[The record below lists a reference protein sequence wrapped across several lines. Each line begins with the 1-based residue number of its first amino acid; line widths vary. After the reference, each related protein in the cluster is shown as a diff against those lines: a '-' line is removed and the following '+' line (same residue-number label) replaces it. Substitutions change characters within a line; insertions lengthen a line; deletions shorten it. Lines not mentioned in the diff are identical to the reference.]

1 MKIGIDYSLSSP
13 GVCVNTSEGEFKYE
27 DCTFYFL
34 TNTKKY
40 DGTFKE
46 KIAFGTTAVQ
56 YIGSPHQP
64 YTNEPE
70 RYSQIADW
78 VINIIKS
85 QPQLMIGKLWEK
97 RPIIQIEDYS
107 FGSTGRVF
115 HIAENLGLLKYK
127 LKMECGWD
135 YTLLPPSV
143 IKKFATGKGNANKE
157 LMLDAF
163 EKDTGTNLAQVF
175 DTTSKSPVSD
185 VADAYFICKYGESSS
200 EAPNLSK

>member
-13 GVCVNTSEGEFKYE
+13 GVCVNTSEGEFRYE
-27 DCTFYFL
+27 DCSFYFL
-34 TNTKKY
+34 TGTKKY
-40 DGTFKE
+40 DNTFKDNDVRYV
-46 KIAFGTTAVQ
+46 GT
-56 YIGSPHQP
+56 GHKL
-64 YTNEPE
+64 YTSEPE
-70 RYSQIADW
+70 RYNNIADW
-78 VINIIKS
+78 AIDIIKS
-85 QPQLMIGKLWEK
+85 HIKEYQIKEKLFHW
-97 RPIIQIEDYS
+97 PGNPTIQIEDYS
-107 FGSTGRVF
+107 YGSTGRVF

-143 IKKFATGKGNANKE
+143 IKKFATDKGNANKD

-185 VADAYFICKYGESSS
+185 VADAYFICKYQE
-200 EAPNLSK
+200 K

>member
-13 GVCVNTSEGEFKYE
+13 GVCVNTSDGEFKYE

-40 DGTFKE
+40 DATFKE
-46 KIAFGTTAVQ
+46 KIAFGTSAVE
-56 YIGSPHQP
+56 YIGTQHKP
-64 YTNEPE
+64 YTSEPE

-78 VINIIKS
+78 VIDIIKS
-85 QPQLMIGKLWEK
+85 QSQLMIGKLWEK
-97 RPIIQIEDYS
+97 KPIIQIEDYS
-107 FGSTGRVF
+107 YGSTGRVF

-143 IKKFATGKGNANKE
+143 IKKFATDKGNANKE
-157 LMLDAF
+157 MMLHAF

-175 DTTSKSPVSD
+175 DTTSISPVSD
-185 VADAYFICKYGESSS
+185 VADAYFICKYTE
-200 EAPNLSK
+200 E

>member
-13 GVCVNTSEGEFKYE
+13 GVCVNTSDGEFKYE

-40 DGTFKE
+40 DATFCRP
-46 KIAFGTTAVQ
+46 FVTNVR
-56 YIGSPHQP
+56 YIGTQHKP
-64 YTNEPE
+64 YSSEPE

-78 VINIIKS
+78 VIDIIKS
-85 QPQLMIGKLWEK
+85 QSQLMIGKLWEK
-97 RPIIQIEDYS
+97 KPIIQIEDYS
-107 FGSTGRVF
+107 YGSTGRVF

-143 IKKFATGKGNANKE
+143 VKKFATDKGNANKE

-175 DTTSKSPVSD
+175 DTTSISPVSD
-185 VADAYFICKYGESSS
+185 VADAYFICKYTE
-200 EAPNLSK
+200 E

>member
-13 GVCVNTSEGEFKYE
+13 GVCVNTSDGEFKYE

-40 DGTFKE
+40 DATFKE
-46 KIAFGTTAVQ
+46 KIAFGTSAVE
-56 YIGSPHQP
+56 YIGTQHKP
-64 YTNEPE
+64 YTSEPE

-78 VINIIKS
+78 VIDIIKS
-85 QPQLMIGKLWEK
+85 QSQLMIGKLWEK
-97 RPIIQIEDYS
+97 KPIIQIEDYS
-107 FGSTGRVF
+107 YGSTGRVF

-143 IKKFATGKGNANKE
+143 IKKFATDKGNANKE
-157 LMLDAF
+157 MMLHAF
-163 EKDTGTNLAQVF
+163 EKDTGINLAQVF
-175 DTTSKSPVSD
+175 DTTSISPVSD
-185 VADAYFICKYGESSS
+185 VADAYFICKYTE
-200 EAPNLSK
+200 E

>member
-40 DGTFKE
+40 DATFCRPYV
-46 KIAFGTTAVQ
+46 TNVR
-56 YIGSPHQP
+56 YIGTAHQL
-64 YTNEPE
+64 YTSEPE

-78 VINIIKS
+78 AINIIKS
-85 QPQLMIGKLWEK
+85 YGDATTGMNRIKPT
-97 RPIIQIEDYS
+97 IQIEDYS
-107 FGSTGRVF
+107 YGSTGRVF

-143 IKKFATGKGNANKE
+143 VKKFATDKGNANKD

-185 VADAYFICKYGESSS
+185 VADAYFICKYTAE
-200 EAPNLSK
+200 

>member
-40 DGTFKE
+40 DATFCRP
-46 KIAFGTTAVQ
+46 FVTNVR
-56 YIGSPHQP
+56 YIGTSHKP
-64 YTNEPE
+64 YTSEPE

-78 VINIIKS
+78 VVDIIKS
-85 QPQLMIGKLWEK
+85 YGDATTGVNGIKPT
-97 RPIIQIEDYS
+97 IQIEDYS
-107 FGSTGRVF
+107 YGSTGRVF

-143 IKKFATGKGNANKE
+143 IKKFATDKGNANKE
-157 LMLDAF
+157 LMLHAF

-185 VADAYFICKYGESSS
+185 VADAYFICKYTAE
-200 EAPNLSK
+200 

>member
-13 GVCVNTSEGEFKYE
+13 GICVNTSEGEFKYE

-40 DGTFKE
+40 DATFCRP
-46 KIAFGTTAVQ
+46 FVTNVR
-56 YIGSPHQP
+56 YIGTSHKP
-64 YTNEPE
+64 YTSEPE

-78 VINIIKS
+78 VVDIIKS
-85 QPQLMIGKLWEK
+85 YGDATTGVNGIKPT
-97 RPIIQIEDYS
+97 IQIEDYS
-107 FGSTGRVF
+107 YGSTGRVF

-143 IKKFATGKGNANKE
+143 IKKFATDKGNANKD

-185 VADAYFICKYGESSS
+185 VADAYFICKY
-200 EAPNLSK
+200 K

>member
-40 DGTFKE
+40 DATFKDGSVR
-46 KIAFGTTAVQ
+46 F
-56 YIGSPHQP
+56 IGSPHQI
-64 YTNEPE
+64 YKNEPE

-78 VINIIKS
+78 VVDIIKS
-85 QPQLMIGKLWEK
+85 HTREHQIKHEYFYWPGDA
-97 RPIIQIEDYS
+97 PIQIEDYS
-107 FGSTGRVF
+107 YGSTGRVF

-127 LKMECGWD
+127 LKIECNWD

-143 IKKFATGKGNANKE
+143 IKKFATDKGNANKE

-163 EKDTGTNLAQVF
+163 EKDTGANLPQIF

-185 VADAYFICKYGESSS
+185 IADAYFICKYTTE
-200 EAPNLSK
+200 

>member
-13 GVCVNTSEGEFKYE
+13 GVCVNTSEGEFDYE

-40 DGTFKE
+40 DATFCRP
-46 KIAFGTTAVQ
+46 FVTNVR
-56 YIGSPHQP
+56 YIGTSHKP
-64 YTNEPE
+64 YTSEPE

-78 VINIIKS
+78 VVDIIKS
-85 QPQLMIGKLWEK
+85 YGDATTGVNGIKPT
-97 RPIIQIEDYS
+97 IQIEDYS
-107 FGSTGRVF
+107 YGSTGRVF

-143 IKKFATGKGNANKE
+143 IKKFATDKGNANKD

-185 VADAYFICKYGESSS
+185 VADAYFICKYTE
-200 EAPNLSK
+200 E

>member
-13 GVCVNTSEGEFKYE
+13 GICVNTSKGEFKTE

-40 DGTFKE
+40 DATFCRP
-46 KIAFGTTAVQ
+46 FVTNVR
-56 YIGSPHQP
+56 YIGTSHKP
-64 YTNEPE
+64 YTSEPE

-85 QPQLMIGKLWEK
+85 YGDATTGMNRIKPT
-97 RPIIQIEDYS
+97 IQIEDYS
-107 FGSTGRVF
+107 YGSTGRVF

-143 IKKFATGKGNANKE
+143 IKKFATDKGNANKD

-185 VADAYFICKYGESSS
+185 VADAYFICKYTAE
-200 EAPNLSK
+200 

>member
-40 DGTFKE
+40 DATFKD
-46 KIAFGTTAVQ
+46 KSVKF
-56 YIGSPHQP
+56 IGSPHQP

-78 VINIIKS
+78 VVDIIKTHTKEY
-85 QPQLMIGKLWEK
+85 QIKHGYFYWPGDA
-97 RPIIQIEDYS
+97 PIQIEDYS
-107 FGSTGRVF
+107 YGSTGRVF

-143 IKKFATGKGNANKE
+143 IKKHATGKGNANKE
-157 LMLDAF
+157 LMLNAF
-163 EKDTGTNLAQVF
+163 EKDTGTTGVRHDIKN
-175 DTTSKSPVSD
+175 TSFRCSRCVL
-185 VADAYFICKYGESSS
+185 Y
-200 EAPNLSK
+200 L

>member
-13 GVCVNTSEGEFKYE
+13 GICVNTSKGEFRYE

-40 DGTFKE
+40 NDTFKV
-46 KIAFGTTAVQ
+46 ITAPVNMRSEAVKF
-56 YIGSPHQP
+56 IGSPHQL

-70 RYSQIADW
+70 RYSQ
-78 VINIIKS
+78 
-85 QPQLMIGKLWEK
+85 
-97 RPIIQIEDYS
+97 Y
-107 FGSTGRVF
+107 GSTGRVF

-143 IKKFATGKGNANKE
+143 IKKHATGKGNANKD
-157 LMLDAF
+157 LMLHAF
-163 EKDTGTNLAQVF
+163 EEETHTNLGKVF
-175 DTTSKSPVSD
+175 DTTSKSPISD
-185 VADAYFICKYGESSS
+185 IADAYFICKYTE
-200 EAPNLSK
+200 E

>member
-13 GVCVNTSEGEFKYE
+13 GVCVNTSEGEFDYE

-40 DGTFKE
+40 DATFCRP
-46 KIAFGTTAVQ
+46 FVTNVR
-56 YIGSPHQP
+56 YIGTSHKP
-64 YTNEPE
+64 YTSEPE

-78 VINIIKS
+78 AINIIKS
-85 QPQLMIGKLWEK
+85 YGDATTGVNGIKPT
-97 RPIIQIEDYS
+97 IQIEDYS
-107 FGSTGRVF
+107 YGSTGRVF

-135 YTLLPPSV
+135 YNLIPPSV

-157 LMLDAF
+157 LMIDAF
-163 EKDTGTNLAQVF
+163 EKDTGTNLAKVF

-185 VADAYFICKYGESSS
+185 VADAYFICKYTAE
-200 EAPNLSK
+200 

>member
-13 GVCVNTSEGEFKYE
+13 GVCVNTSDGEFKYE

-40 DGTFKE
+40 DATFCRP
-46 KIAFGTTAVQ
+46 FVTNVR
-56 YIGSPHQP
+56 YIGTQHKP
-64 YTNEPE
+64 YSSEPE

-78 VINIIKS
+78 VIDIIKS
-85 QPQLMIGKLWEK
+85 QSQLMIGKLWEK
-97 RPIIQIEDYS
+97 KPIIQIEDYS
-107 FGSTGRVF
+107 YGSTGRVF

-127 LKMECGWD
+127 LKMECGLD

-143 IKKFATGKGNANKE
+143 VKKFATDKGNANKE

-175 DTTSKSPVSD
+175 DTTSISPVSD
-185 VADAYFICKYGESSS
+185 VADAYFICKY
-200 EAPNLSK
+200 K

>member
-40 DGTFKE
+40 DSTFKDGDI
-46 KIAFGTTAVQ
+46 KYVGT
-56 YIGSPHQP
+56 GHKL
-64 YTNEPE
+64 YTSEPE
-70 RYSQIADW
+70 RYNNIADW
-78 VINIIKS
+78 VIDIIKAQYS
-85 QPQLMIGKLWEK
+85 PHRVSKK
-97 RPIIQIEDYS
+97 HPIIQIENYS
-107 FGSTGRVF
+107 YGSTGRVF

-143 IKKFATGKGNANKE
+143 IKKFATDKGNANKD

-163 EKDTGTNLAQVF
+163 HKDTGANLELLF
-175 DTTSKSPVSD
+175 DTKSKSPITD
-185 VADAYFICKYGESSS
+185 VADAYFICKYE
-200 EAPNLSK
+200 EK

>member
-13 GVCVNTSEGEFKYE
+13 GICVNTSEGEFKYE

-40 DGTFKE
+40 DATFCRP
-46 KIAFGTTAVQ
+46 FVTNVR
-56 YIGSPHQP
+56 YIGTSHKP
-64 YTNEPE
+64 YTSEPE

-78 VINIIKS
+78 VVDIIKS
-85 QPQLMIGKLWEK
+85 YGDATTGVNGIKPT
-97 RPIIQIEDYS
+97 IQIEDYS
-107 FGSTGRVF
+107 YGSTGRVF

-143 IKKFATGKGNANKE
+143 IKKFATDKGNANKD

-185 VADAYFICKYGESSS
+185 VADAYFICKYTAE
-200 EAPNLSK
+200 